1 MLPLALDD
9 LMFAKGC
16 GKSWVGD
23 QGMLEKSLIGTTITG
38 TRGEVENLREH

>member
-23 QGMLEKSLIGTTITG
+23 QGMLEKILIGTAITG
-38 TRGEVENLREH
+38 